1 VECPVVVSIP
11 CGIDRQNCNPIAR
24 GRFIEI
30 IEEKENP
37 SAKMMGLGPQ
47 M

>member
-11 CGIDRQNCNPIAR
+11 CGIARQNCTPQAR
-24 GRFIEI
+24 ERLFEI
-30 IEEKENP
+30 IEENENP
-37 SAKMMGLGPQ
+37 SAKTMGQGPQ